1 MKFRYKRGEMHSS
14 LSFPRP
20 LFFQHKKLPK
30 IPRPTGKGPRSFM
43 SLLLMGF
50 QEVFD
55 FLFSRPAR
63 DESYQKPCASLS
75 SMDARRQDLT
85 AEVFGLSFPLFI

>member
-1 MKFRYKRGEMHSS
+1 
-14 LSFPRP
+14 
-20 LFFQHKKLPK
+20 
-30 IPRPTGKGPRSFM
+30 M
-43 SLLLMGF
+43 SLLLTGF

-63 DESYQKPCASLS
+63 DESYQKPCAYLS
-75 SMDARRQDLT
+75 SMDARRQGLT

>member
-1 MKFRYKRGEMHSS
+1 MKIHYKRCEMHSS
-14 LSFPRP
+14 LTFPGN

-30 IPRPTGKGPRSFM
+30 IPGPTCKGPRSFM

-75 SMDARRQDLT
+75 SMDARRQGLT

>member
-1 MKFRYKRGEMHSS
+1 
-14 LSFPRP
+14 
-20 LFFQHKKLPK
+20 
-30 IPRPTGKGPRSFM
+30 M

-55 FLFSRPAR
+55 FLFSRLMR

-75 SMDARRQDLT
+75 SMDARRQGLT